1 MVQTKT
7 SYSTA
12 QKDGETVVNYREL
25 NKKNLRHN
33 LG

>member
-7 SYSTA
+7 FSSTA

-25 NKKNLRHN
+25 NKKEFTS
-33 LG
+33 